1 MSINYR
7 PDIDGLRAVAV
18 ISVLVYHAFPNALTG
33 GFVGVDVFFVISGYL
48 ISGLIIKQVSA
59 GAFSFSDFYARRVK
73 RIFPALTIMLITTM
87 VMGYIIMMPGDFAQ
101 LGKHIVASALSVQ
114 NFMLLSESGYFDG
127 SSDLKPLLHIWSL
140 GVEEQF
146 YLVWPI
152 FLMLAFRFCKK
163 PIVLISAATLI
174 SFVACVYQT
183 KIDSSSAF
191 YLPWFR
197 LWELSI
203 GCVAYLVGD
212 FCAKRKYKSRAI
224 PDILSFLCIV
234 TLIFSLMNFNS
245 GSDFPGSKALAP
257 VISSAILIALC
268 KESLFSRRVLSD
280 RFAVYIGKISYPL
293 YIWHWPLLSFY
304 FYINPHLQAGEDIV
318 ARTGILV
325 VSTALAAVT
334 YHLVESNIRFTKGF
348 YSKLA
353 VSTLCGLSVLIV
365 ASGAVTAYQKGLP
378 SRYGDTVAILG
389 SEIDF
394 NWKESVRGDVCHI
407 MDDKDT
413 KGIGGNRSGC
423 VSQSKHQ
430 IFLWG
435 DSHAGASYPGVKE
448 LARRNGYDI
457 SQITGA
463 KRVPL
468 KGVSDI
474 ADEQYSEAMGYITKI
489 KPEIVMLDARWT
501 VHGKIDKV
509 KPLLAKTIHDIKE
522 VSRNTKII
530 VVGPAPEWTK
540 NLQNSLF
547 EMAKAG
553 NVLPKYS
560 NTDLNTYVIDFDL
573 KFGEYVK
580 SLGVGY
586 LSLISSMCNHTGCMT
601 TVSGD
606 YKGITA
612 IDYGHLS
619 REASRFAFKNAS
631 I

>member
-1 MSINYR
+1 M
-7 PDIDGLRAVAV
+7 
-18 ISVLVYHAFPNALTG
+18 SVLVYHAFPNALSG
-33 GFVGVDVFFVISGYL
+33 GFVGVDIFFVISGYL
-48 ISGLIIKQVSA
+48 ISGLIIKQINS
-59 GAFSFSDFYARRVK
+59 GTFRFTDFYARRVK
-73 RIFPALTIMLITTM
+73 RIFPALTIMLVSTM
-87 VMGYIIMMPGDFAQ
+87 VAGYFIMMPGDFAQ

-146 YLVWPI
+146 YLVWPV
-152 FLMLAFRFCKK
+152 FLILAFRFCRK
-163 PIVLISAATLI
+163 PIILISTVTII
-174 SFVACVYQT
+174 SFIGCVYQT
-183 KIDSSSAF
+183 KVDSSSAF

-212 FCAKRKYKSRAI
+212 IADKSKGKSVAVQ
-224 PDILSFLCIV
+224 DILSFLCIV
-234 TLIFSLMNFNS
+234 SLIFSLMNFHS
-245 GSDFPGSKALAP
+245 GSDFPGSKALVP

-268 KESLFSRRVLSD
+268 RDSLFSRRVLSD

-293 YIWHWPLLSFY
+293 YIWHWPILSFY
-304 FYINPHLQAGEDIV
+304 FYINPHLQAESDII
-318 ARTGILV
+318 ARAGILL
-325 VSTALAAVT
+325 VSAVLAAAT
-334 YHLVESNIRFTKGF
+334 YHMVESNIRFTKGF
-348 YSKLA
+348 NSKLA
-353 VSTLCGLSVLIV
+353 VSALCGLSVLII
-365 ASGAVTAYQKGLP
+365 ASGSVTSYQKGFP
-378 SRYGDTVAILG
+378 SRYGDTVAMLG

-394 NWKESVRGDVCHI
+394 NWKDSVRGDVCHI
-407 MDDKDT
+407 MDDNDT

-448 LARRNGYDI
+448 LAKTNGYEV

-509 KPLLAKTIHDIKE
+509 KPLLAKTIHDIKTA
-522 VSRNTKII
+522 SSNTKII

-540 NLQNSLF
+540 TLQNSLF
-547 EMAKAG
+547 EMAKSG
-553 NVLPKYS
+553 NILPKYS
-560 NTDLNTYVIDFDL
+560 SNDLNTYVIDFDM

-586 LSLISSMCNHTGCMT
+586 LSLISAMCNQAGCMT
-601 TVSGD
+601 TISGD

-619 REASRFAFKNAS
+619 KEASRFAFKNAS